1 MKNTKVSENV
11 DEALGHQITISVS
24 NGGNS
29 MSIQKIKFDK
39 NVVYAVGT
47 VTILVFF
54 AYCAGHV
61 LGEAIGYHLG

>member
-1 MKNTKVSENV
+1 
-11 DEALGHQITISVS
+11 
-24 NGGNS
+24 